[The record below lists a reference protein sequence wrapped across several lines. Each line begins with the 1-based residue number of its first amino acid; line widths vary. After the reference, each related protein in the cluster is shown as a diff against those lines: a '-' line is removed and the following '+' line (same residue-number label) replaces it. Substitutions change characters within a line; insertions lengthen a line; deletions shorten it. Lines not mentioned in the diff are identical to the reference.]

1 MTARQDGRAP
11 EPGSLAD
18 ADAAS
23 ALDLLL
29 SDAALGVV
37 RRFLPSTSM
46 LRFALGLARTPAAVA
61 QRGASLA
68 SELASI
74 AAGRSA
80 IAPARR
86 GPRAPPSPE
95 TGPPPLARPTT
106 SRPR

>member
-1 MTARQDGRAP
+1 MTARQDGR
-11 EPGSLAD
+11 EPDPGVFAD

-46 LRFALGLARTPAAVA
+46 LRFALGLARRPAAVA

-86 GPRAPPSPE
+86 GPRGRRPPRGRHPRAAPPR
-95 TGPPPLARPTT
+95 AA
-106 SRPR
+106 